1 MDGLGERVRSPASGD
16 PLHARVRAALDART
30 PADAAADAAI
40 AAAEAA
46 PEGPPVVR
54 LRPETAYSSKPRV
67 GGLITRAKRAMI
79 TLERQVLE
87 DLVAQFNQALHDE
100 YAQRRVLE
108 GEVRTLRAALDAR
121 TRDPAG

>member
-1 MDGLGERVRSPASGD
+1 MNGD
-16 PLHARVRAALDART
+16 PLHARVRAALDARS
-30 PADAAADAAI
+30 PSDVAADDEIARADAEPD
-40 AAAEAA
+40 
-46 PEGPPVVR
+46 GPPVVR

-67 GGLITRAKRAMI
+67 GGLITRAKRTLI

-108 GEVRTLRAALDAR
+108 GEVERLRDTVRDLRAPGPVSAPGDR
-121 TRDPAG
+121 PG